1 MDNGNDKQRVAEWR
15 AKRRQQRFE
24 QERERDS
31 ARQFGGHYFLEDD
44 KEEGIDPADAA
55 ADAEELALVQRKSVP
70 AGSPPRLTSS
80 ELRLALWS
88 WDFDALRQLWGQRD
102 QKLTYLEDA
111 ARLLAHIRHRSGI
124 DPLLRTPA
132 QMMKNDAIQALK
144 GALEES
150 GRLSSSSL
158 PASLPPPEGK
168 IDGKR
173 VEQVLRVI
181 RDGQADFRKRLI
193 EHYGTVCMVTG
204 TSHAAVIDAAH
215 ITPYNGTS
223 TNALSNGLLLRKDIH
238 ALFDAGLLLV
248 SPSLIISVS
257 TALSDACYRDL
268 DGRPLRLLAPSKIST
283 TALRSRMLGKAA
295 DEISLSGL
303 TIGNKDGPRT

>member
-1 MDNGNDKQRVAEWR
+1 MDNGNDKQRIAEWR

-31 ARQFGGHYFLEDD
+31 TRQFGGHYFLEDD
-44 KEEGIDPADAA
+44 EAQGIDPADAA
-55 ADAEELALVQRKSVP
+55 ADAEELIWAQRKLVHEE
-70 AGSPPRLTSS
+70 APPRLTSS

-88 WDFDALRQLWGQRD
+88 WDLDALRQLWSERE

-124 DPLLRTPA
+124 DPVLCAPA
-132 QMMKNDAIQALK
+132 QMMKNDAVEALK
-144 GALEES
+144 GTLEES
-150 GRLSSSSL
+150 GRLSSSSP
-158 PASLPPPEGK
+158 PASLAPPDVEV
-168 IDGKR
+168 DGKR
-173 VEQVLRVI
+173 VEQVLQVI

-193 EHYGTVCMVTG
+193 EHYGAVCMVTG
-204 TSHAAVIDAAH
+204 TAHAAVIDAAH

-248 SPSLIISVS
+248 SPSLVISVS

-283 TALRSRMLGKAA
+283 TALRCRMLGKAA
-295 DEISLSGL
+295 DEINL
-303 TIGNKDGPRT
+303 